1 MDENKS
7 DDKKESGH
15 KEVYDYDNNN
25 TFHGKLSNNS
35 AQFHLNYETETDTSF
50 GSDTKTTEE
59 NKFIDNEIVTFNN
72 NNVKWLHILIS
83 TKGDQ
88 VCVRSYFNIWYKDFW
103 YEENLECASTSR
115 KVKIHN
121 MCAIKEIGD

>member
-15 KEVYDYDNNN
+15 EEVYDYDNNN
-25 TFHGKLSNNS
+25 TFHGRLSKNS

-59 NKFIDNEIVTFNN
+59 NKFIDNEIVSFNN
-72 NNVKWLHILIS
+72 N
-83 TKGDQ
+83 
-88 VCVRSYFNIWYKDFW
+88 
-103 YEENLECASTSR
+103 
-115 KVKIHN
+115 KVK
-121 MCAIKEIGD
+121 